1 MRLTKVMIDKATY
14 NGGWDVRWDNEIT
27 GFGLRLYPS
36 GKKSFVLSYRNN
48 GRKRLY
54 VLGQYGHLTLDDARK
69 LAKKRLYELDGGT
82 DPIDEKR
89 SIAQEKTVAEL
100 AHFYIER
107 HAKLHKKTW
116 TQDQYR
122 IDTHILPAWR
132 TRQVKSITKIDVG
145 DLFHKVSSRGIYEA
159 NRTLSLISKM
169 FECAIDWGFVDENF
183 MNPTLRIKKFKEE
196 KRDRWVTH
204 EELPK
209 LMEAIEQEPHL
220 YAREAIRMYLFTG
233 TRKSELLRIKWD
245 DINWQRKEVVLK
257 DTKNGKTHYIPL
269 SKAAIE
275 TLQQLP
281 RVENNPFVFCGK
293 KQGQHLVNIEKPWRR
308 IRKAAGLS
316 DVRLHDLRRTVG
328 SYLAQSGNSL
338 HLIGKILNHS
348 DTSTTAIYARFGED
362 HARAALE
369 QHSRYINSINNS

>member
-1 MRLTKVMIDKATY
+1 MVT
-14 NGGWDVRWDNEIT
+14 
-27 GFGLRLYPS
+27 
-36 GKKSFVLSYRNN
+36 
-48 GRKRLY
+48 
-54 VLGQYGHLTLDDARK
+54 Q
-69 LAKKRLYELDGGT
+69 YELDGGT
-82 DPIDEKR
+82 D
-89 SIAQEKTVAEL
+89 SIAKEKTVAEL

-132 TRQVKSITKIDVG
+132 ARQVKSITKIDVG

-169 FECAIDWGFVDENF
+169 FECAIDWGFVDETF

-233 TRKSELLRIKWD
+233 TRKSELLRIKWN
-245 DINWQRKEVVLK
+245 DINWQRKEFVLK

-269 SKAAIE
+269 SEAAIE

-281 RVENNPFVFCGK
+281 RVK
-293 KQGQHLVNIEKPWRR
+293 
-308 IRKAAGLS
+308 
-316 DVRLHDLRRTVG
+316 
-328 SYLAQSGNSL
+328 
-338 HLIGKILNHS
+338 
-348 DTSTTAIYARFGED
+348 
-362 HARAALE
+362 
-369 QHSRYINSINNS
+369 NNSTKPLPTSPEAVNEPLSEPYIQPLETVAPTANLTVEEPFEYKQEEAGIAPSEEDIKREMIRQTMSELGKRSAASRRKQKNSKL